1 MLSELDVLQHCLNQA
16 LDSFR
21 VELVNAGLPP
31 LSNYPAQAHPLDNPD
46 LLTPPRLYDAR
57 RLAIGGLRFQGQ
69 LKALL
74 QVPYEKVV
82 EQSTAVY
89 DTACLDI
96 FVQSGIVDVLADKSC
111 IERGLHIFELHQKL
125 DLSAIRLATVLRYL
139 ASQGW
144 VHEKSQDVFALNRS
158 ALELLPGHN
167 GRIWSLTPGKPKVA
181 ASLFQFM
188 TDPCWK
194 YSTSPA
200 ETAFQ
205 LSHGTQDTLFAWLKA
220 RPEQL
225 TQWASS
231 VRSFGDADETLLVN
245 NFPWQQ
251 LNTKLII
258 DCGGGQGCLTI
269 AVAKMRVFDL
279 PKCKFVIQD
288 LPEVVPIA
296 RENVKHTFPEAY
308 ESGQITVEAHDFF
321 VTRPYTAEDAVY
333 IFRYILHDWPEED
346 CVKILRNVQ
355 AVAGLLS
362 KILIIDNIVVP
373 ATVNLQVVP
382 KPEDLQMC
390 NFYANADAPT
400 KSPPFIPANY
410 GAASKMSLA
419 LGIHMMG
426 VFNAHERPL
435 SEWRT
440 IVSKAGLDIARV
452 HSVRANV
459 SVIECVR
466 KA

>member
-16 LDSFR
+16 LNSIR
-21 VELVNAGLPP
+21 VELVNAELPP
-31 LSNYPAQAHPLDNPD
+31 LTNYSAQAHPLDNPD
-46 LLTPPRLYDAR
+46 FFTPPRIYDAR
-57 RLAIGGLRFQGQ
+57 RLAIACIGQ

-111 IERGLHIFELHQKL
+111 IESGLHIFELHQKL

-158 ALELLPGHN
+158 ALELLPGRN

-181 ASLFQFM
+181 ASLLQFM
-188 TDPCWK
+188 TDPYWK

-205 LSHGTQDTLFAWLKA
+205 LSHSTQDTLFAWLKA
-220 RPEQL
+220 RPKQL
-225 TQWASS
+225 AQWASS
-231 VRSFGDADETLLVN
+231 VRSFGDVDETSLIN

-269 AVAKMRVFDL
+269 AVARIL
-279 PKCKFVIQD
+279 PTCKFVIQD
-288 LPEVVPIA
+288 LPEVIPIA
-296 RENVKHTFPEAY
+296 RANVKHTFPEAY
-308 ESGQITVEAHDFF
+308 ESGRITFEAHDFF
-321 VTRPYTAEDAVY
+321 IPQTYTAQDAVY
-333 IFRYILHDWPEED
+333 IFRYVFHDWPEED
-346 CVKILRNVQ
+346 CVKILKNVR
-355 AVAGLLS
+355 AVAGLQS
-362 KILIIDNIVVP
+362 KILIIDNVVVP
-373 ATVNLQVVP
+373 ATVGVQVVP
-382 KPEDLQMC
+382 NTEKLHLC
-390 NFYANADAPT
+390 NFYADGLDAPT
-400 KSPPFIPANY
+400 KPPPFIPANY
-410 GAASKMSLA
+410 GVASKMSLA

-435 SEWRT
+435 SEWKT
-440 IVSKAGLDIARV
+440 IVSQAGLDIAQV

-466 KA
+466 RA